1 MILGKTSLRYKP
13 RKSLQD

>member
-13 RKSLQD
+13 RKSLQG